1 MVGELQRSVG
11 KNIRRIRL
19 SRGISQEA
27 LGDVVGLHRTYI
39 GSVERGER
47 NITLQTLE
55 GMAELLGVQPMD
67 LLADAADAA
76 NGADTGPTAPP
87 VA

>member
-55 GMAELLGVQPMD
+55 GMAELLGVPPME
-67 LLADAADAA
+67 LLADAADA
-76 NGADTGPTAPP
+76 GPTATP